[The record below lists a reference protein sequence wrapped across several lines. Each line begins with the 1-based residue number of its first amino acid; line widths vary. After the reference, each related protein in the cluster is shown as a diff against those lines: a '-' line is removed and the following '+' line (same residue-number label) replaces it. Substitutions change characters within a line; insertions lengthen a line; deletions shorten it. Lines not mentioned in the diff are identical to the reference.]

1 MVLELAATPSLRKR
15 TQARALAEAKVNRRM
30 LWPAEVRERGLK
42 VFSIVIQLIDGN
54 SRIPVE
60 IRSQKGGSFYA
71 MARGRVVKG
80 ASRTE
85 ALTRLVEV
93 LRWKDSSEPSSSG

>member
-1 MVLELAATPSLRKR
+1 MVPQDSQTSNLRKR
-15 TQARALAEAKVNRRM
+15 TQALVLSNAKVNRRM

-42 VFSIVIQLIDGN
+42 VFSIVIQLIHDN

-60 IRSQKGGSFYA
+60 IRSRKGGSFYA

-80 ASRTE
+80 ANRSE
-85 ALTRLVEV
+85 ALLRLVE
-93 LRWKDSSEPSSSG
+93 DHGGG

>member
-1 MVLELAATPSLRKR
+1 MSD
-15 TQARALAEAKVNRRM
+15 AKAQRRS

-42 VFSIVIQLIDGN
+42 VFSIVIQLIHDN

-60 IRSQKGGSFYA
+60 IRSRKGGSFYA

-80 ASRTE
+80 ANRSE
-85 ALTRLVEV
+85 ALLLLVEV
-93 LRWKDSSEPSSSG
+93 MKR